1 MRGRRNWETE
11 LVDSRAPDSQPQL
24 RLAGFSKALS
34 PALLTLYSRGNPDPK
49 AGLEE
54 VQATDGPQLY
64 QLNFDQVLGPCSPS
78 PSGFWY

>member
-1 MRGRRNWETE
+1 MRGRRNWKTE

-34 PALLTLYSRGNPDPK
+34 PALLTLYSGGPK
-49 AGLEE
+49 P
-54 VQATDGPQLY
+54 VWRKFKATDGPQLY
-64 QLNFDQVLGPCSPS
+64 QLNFDQVLAPCSPS